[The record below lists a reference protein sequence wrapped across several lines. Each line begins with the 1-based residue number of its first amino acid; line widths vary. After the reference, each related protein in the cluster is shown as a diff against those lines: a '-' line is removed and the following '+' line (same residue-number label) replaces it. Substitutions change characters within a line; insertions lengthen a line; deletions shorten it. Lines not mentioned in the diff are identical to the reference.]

1 MEVEIVIDQKYQN
14 PKIVVYANN
23 MSKEVVK
30 LLNIITNST
39 INSINGFIE
48 NKLCILNLEDIYS
61 IYSENGK
68 VYAKTNDNTYNLK
81 HRIYE
86 LEESLKNKGFI
97 RISNSEIVNL
107 RLVKNLDFDF
117 INTIRLNFVND
128 DYSYVSRR
136 YIKKIKDYLKKGDF
150 IWE

>member
-150 IWE
+150 I